1 MARQQLPPQIKKI
14 YVTNRSTGST
24 ELRYQMTVDAGV
36 ADSTGTRA
44 SKRTQLRRRFHT
56 EKDARAALSKVLEE
70 VSKGTFVP
78 SSTTTVEEACAEWL
92 AGRRIRESTKA
103 AYTHALQPLRDTY
116 GGLAVQKLTKGHL
129 DALVND
135 LLAGSS
141 VKPDGQLRRPW
152 KATSINPMLNLVSAV
167 LTGLVREGR
176 LVRDVA
182 ALVDRAP
189 RVHVEMQTFTE
200 DEVQRLLEAST
211 ADRNGHAW
219 LLALSGL
226 RRGELCGLRWNDV
239 DLYAGR
245 LTINNTRVSVNG
257 RVVEGPPK
265 TEKSKRTLP
274 LTPALKSA
282 LETAHRLQGVERK
295 SSSYVGP
302 GTYVVSDAV
311 GRPFHPD
318 TVSDYWRRLCIDSK
332 VSDIRLHDARHTCGT
347 LLHLQGVPIAVI
359 SAWLGHSDN
368 AFTMRTY
375 VHSQNQ
381 ALLGAADTLQSLV
394 RRRDEPSD
402 DAS

>member
-1 MARQQLPPQIKKI
+1 
-14 YVTNRSTGST
+14 
-24 ELRYQMTVDAGV
+24 
-36 ADSTGTRA
+36 
-44 SKRTQLRRRFHT
+44 
-56 EKDARAALSKVLEE
+56 
-70 VSKGTFVP
+70 
-78 SSTTTVEEACAEWL
+78 
-92 AGRRIRESTKA
+92 
-103 AYTHALQPLRDTY
+103 
-116 GGLAVQKLTKGHL
+116 
-129 DALVND
+129 
-135 LLAGSS
+135 
-141 VKPDGQLRRPW
+141 
-152 KATSINPMLNLVSAV
+152 MLNLVSAV
-167 LTGLVREGR
+167 FTGLMREGR

-239 DLYAGR
+239 DLHAGS

-381 ALLGAADTLQSLV
+381 ALLGAADTLQSLI